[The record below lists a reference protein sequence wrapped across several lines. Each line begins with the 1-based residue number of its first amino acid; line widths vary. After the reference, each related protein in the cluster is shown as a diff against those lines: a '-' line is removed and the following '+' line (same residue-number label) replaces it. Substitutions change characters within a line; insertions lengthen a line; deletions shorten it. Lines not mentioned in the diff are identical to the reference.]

1 MKDLDKFLN
10 IAPEDVVEVNLPAT
24 ISQQPQQTAMI
35 ENQIADDFE
44 FARDNLYDIIG
55 KGTEALEEL
64 VNIASQ
70 SQSPRDY
77 EVLGTMINTLVTA
90 NKSLLE
96 MQKKKKE
103 LIISAAPEA
112 AQNITNNL
120 FVGSTAELQKFITD
134 RKKTDE

>member
-24 ISQQPQQTAMI
+24 VSQQPQQTTMI
-35 ENQIADDFE
+35 ENQIADDFD

-55 KGTEALEEL
+55 KGQEALEEL
-64 VNIASQ
+64 VSIASQ

-112 AQNITNNL
+112 TQNITNNL
-120 FVGSTAELQKFITD
+120 FVGSTAELQKFIAD

>member
-10 IAPEDVVEVNLPAT
+10 IASEDIVEVSLPAT
-24 ISQQPQQTAMI
+24 VSQQPQQTAMI
-35 ENQIADDFE
+35 ENQIADDFD

-134 RKKTDE
+134 RKKTNE